1 MDAQQVLQHL
11 QSLYPGQLVL
21 YSSQVATVLG
31 KSEKAL
37 SHLIARGQLPFAPK
51 VVGSRKCVDIFQ
63 LAEWLANPSPDRKN
77 EVDRKPPNSDKRNTR
92 SHKQQPKSKREGLG
106 ARLMELR
113 HETVTA
119 LRQLEATSAPE
130 LTRDFVRDLADEL
143 LRYDLLDRATVI
155 VEARWLKTGNP
166 SPLFFSEKRWP
177 CESVDDA
184 ASIVHELQTKIATK
198 SEISIVENGDV
209 IFHSS
214 RQGDAGDW
222 TENWSQVR
230 RNSRSS

>member
-1 MDAQQVLQHL
+1 
-11 QSLYPGQLVL
+11 
-21 YSSQVATVLG
+21 
-31 KSEKAL
+31 
-37 SHLIARGQLPFAPK
+37 
-51 VVGSRKCVDIFQ
+51 
-63 LAEWLANPSPDRKN
+63 
-77 EVDRKPPNSDKRNTR
+77 
-92 SHKQQPKSKREGLG
+92 
-106 ARLMELR
+106 MELR